1 MGALAEE
8 AVADLATPLCRVP
21 RTVSLEES
29 APTLLA
35 KRRIEAAM
43 SSISPYFTKQHSEI
57 ILNES
62 LHGKSAVSLCCCI
75 GIQ

>member
-1 MGALAEE
+1 MKCKILRSEGAPEKANQMGALAEE

-21 RTVSLEES
+21 RTVSLDES

-43 SSISPYFTKQHSEI
+43 SSISP
-57 ILNES
+57 
-62 LHGKSAVSLCCCI
+62 
-75 GIQ
+75 